1 MQSSYASR
9 SVGETPF
16 PLSYPLLTTRAGV
29 AKLADAPDLGS
40 GGVTPVEV
48 RVLSPAFKAMSQWN
62 PTSWQKKE
70 TTQQPYYADSVALL
84 KNVEKLSNLPP
95 LVSSWEIET
104 LKSQLADAANGKR
117 FLLQAGDCA
126 ERFADCTPGRI
137 TGQLKVLLQM
147 SLVLVTSTNRRVIR
161 VGRLAGQYAKPRSSD
176 TETINGLTLPS
187 YRGDLVNDIEFSE
200 IARTPNSN
208 RLLRGFER
216 SAMTINFVRALIDG
230 GFADLHHP
238 EYWDL
243 GFVEH
248 SPKAS
253 EYQAIVESIAESLRF
268 METLAGEAVGA
279 INRVEFFTSHEGLH
293 LYYEQAQTRKVP
305 RREGWYDLS
314 CHFPWIGART
324 TDVDGGHVE
333 FFRGISNPIGIKI
346 GAHDVD
352 IEKLLDTLHPNNE
365 PGRLTLIHRYGAEK
379 VANELPS
386 LIEAVQATGKQVLFI
401 CDPMHGNTKKTA
413 SGIKTRNFDSILSE
427 LEHSIDIHK
436 NMNSA
441 LGGVHVE
448 VCGQNVT
455 ECTGGARG
463 LDEQGLADAY
473 ETLVDPRLNY
483 EQSIE
488 LAMLIGQKLG

>member
-1 MQSSYASR
+1 LIMTNWQ
-9 SVGETPF
+9 
-16 PLSYPLLTTRAGV
+16 
-29 AKLADAPDLGS
+29 
-40 GGVTPVEV
+40 
-48 RVLSPAFKAMSQWN
+48 
-62 PTSWQKKE
+62 PTDWHSKN
-70 TTQQPYYADSVALL
+70 TAQQPTYADLSALESSV
-84 KNVEKLSNLPP
+84 NSLSKLPP
-95 LVSSWEIET
+95 LVSSWEIEN

-126 ERFADCTPGRI
+126 ERFADCTPERI

-147 SLVLVTSTNRRVIR
+147 SLVLVHSTKRRVIR

-176 TETINGLTLPS
+176 METIDGVTLPS

-200 IARTPNSN
+200 IARTPNPN

-253 EYQAIVESIAESLRF
+253 EYQAIVASIAESLRF
-268 METLAGEAVGA
+268 METLAGESVGA

-293 LYYEQAQTRKVP
+293 LHYEQAQTRQVP
-305 RREGWYDLS
+305 RRDGWYNLS

-324 TDVDGGHVE
+324 TDPDGGHIA
-333 FFRGISNPIGIKI
+333 FFSGIANPIGVKI
-346 GAHDVD
+346 GTHDVD
-352 IEKLLDTLHPNNE
+352 IEQLLDALHPNNE
-365 PGRLTLIHRYGAEK
+365 PGRLTLIHRYGADK
-379 VANELPS
+379 VNDELPK
-386 LIEAVQATGKQVLFI
+386 LIDAVKATGKQVLFI
-401 CDPMHGNTKKTA
+401 SDPMHGNTKKTE

-427 LEHSIDIHK
+427 LEQSIDIHK
-436 NMNSA
+436 NMHSN

-463 LDEQGLADAY
+463 LDESGLGDAY

-488 LAMLIGQKLG
+488 LAMLVGQKLC

>member
-1 MQSSYASR
+1 L
-9 SVGETPF
+9 EF
-16 PLSYPLLTTRAGV
+16 LTMT
-29 AKLADAPDLGS
+29 L
-40 GGVTPVEV
+40 
-48 RVLSPAFKAMSQWN
+48 WN
-62 PTSWQKKE
+62 PTSWQDKN
-70 TTQQPYYADSVALL
+70 TAQQPNYADSASLAAT
-84 KNVEKLSNLPP
+84 VEKLSSLPP

-126 ERFADCTPGRI
+126 ERFADCTPERI

-147 SLVLVTSTNRRVIR
+147 SLVLVHSTKSRVIR
-161 VGRLAGQYAKPRSSD
+161 IGRLAGQYAKPRSSD
-176 TETINGLTLPS
+176 VETIDGVTLPS

-200 IARTPNSN
+200 IARTPNPN

-243 GFVEH
+243 SFVEH

-253 EYQAIVESIAESLRF
+253 EYQSIVASIAESLRF
-268 METLAGEAVGA
+268 METLAGESVGA

-293 LYYEQAQTRKVP
+293 LHYEQAQTRQVP
-305 RREGWYDLS
+305 RRDGWYDLS

-324 TDVDGGHVE
+324 TTVDGGHVE
-333 FFRGISNPIGIKI
+333 FFKGIANPIGIKI
-346 GAHDVD
+346 GTHEVD
-352 IEKLLDTLHPNNE
+352 IEQLFDILHPDNE
-365 PGRLTLIHRYGAEK
+365 PGRITLIHRYGVDK
-379 VANELPS
+379 ISTELPK
-386 LIEAVQATGKQVLFI
+386 LIDAVKATGKQCLFI
-401 CDPMHGNTKKTA
+401 SDPMHGNTERTE

-427 LEHSIDIHK
+427 LEQSIEIHK
-436 NMNSA
+436 QSDSI

-463 LDEQGLADAY
+463 LDESGLGDAY
-473 ETLVDPRLNY
+473 ESLVDPRLNY

-488 LAMLIGQKLG
+488 LAMLIGQKLGK

>member
-1 MQSSYASR
+1 M
-9 SVGETPF
+9 T
-16 PLSYPLLTTRAGV
+16 
-29 AKLADAPDLGS
+29 
-40 GGVTPVEV
+40 
-48 RVLSPAFKAMSQWN
+48 QWN
-62 PTSWQKKE
+62 PTSWLDKQ
-70 TTQQPYYADSVALL
+70 TNQQPKYGDAKALEAA
-84 KNVEKLSNLPP
+84 VQSLSNLPP
-95 LVSSWEIET
+95 IVSSWEIES
-104 LKSQLADAANGKR
+104 LKSQLAHAAEGKR

-126 ERFADCTPGRI
+126 ERFADCTPERI

-147 SLVLVTSTNRRVIR
+147 SLVLVHSTKRRVIR

-176 TETINGLTLPS
+176 TETIDGVTLPS

-200 IARTPNSN
+200 IARTPNPN

-216 SAMTINFVRALIDG
+216 SAMTINFVRALVDG

-248 SPKAS
+248 SPRAE

-268 METLAGEAVGA
+268 MESLAGEAVGA

-293 LYYEQAQTRKVP
+293 LHYEQAQTRKVP
-305 RREGWYDLS
+305 RRDGWYDLS

-324 TDVDGGHVE
+324 TGIDSGHVE

-346 GAHDVD
+346 GTHDVD
-352 IEKLLDTLHPNNE
+352 VEQLLDVLHPNNE
-365 PGRLTLIHRYGAEK
+365 AGRLTLIHRYGVEK
-379 VANELPS
+379 VSDELPK
-386 LIEAVQATGKQVLFI
+386 LIEAVQKTGKKVLFV
-401 CDPMHGNTKKTA
+401 CDPMHGNTKRTNG
-413 SGIKTRNFDSILSE
+413 GIKTRSFDDILSE
-427 LEHSIDIHK
+427 LESCIDIHQS
-436 NMNSA
+436 MNSI

-463 LDEQGLADAY
+463 LDESGLGDSY

-488 LAMLIGQKLG
+488 LAMLVGQKLG

>member
-1 MQSSYASR
+1 
-9 SVGETPF
+9 
-16 PLSYPLLTTRAGV
+16 
-29 AKLADAPDLGS
+29 
-40 GGVTPVEV
+40 
-48 RVLSPAFKAMSQWN
+48 MSQWT
-62 PTSWQKKE
+62 PTSWQDKKVA
-70 TTQQPYYADSVALL
+70 QQPTYADSASVETAVKAL
-84 KNVEKLSNLPP
+84 SSLPP

-126 ERFADCTPGRI
+126 ERFADCTPERI
-137 TGQLKVLLQM
+137 TEQLKVLLQM
-147 SLVLVTSTNRRVIR
+147 SLVLVHSTKRRVIR

-176 TETINGLTLPS
+176 METIDGVTLPS

-200 IARTPNSN
+200 IARMPNPN

-253 EYQAIVESIAESLRF
+253 EYQAIVASIAESLRF

-293 LYYEQAQTRKVP
+293 LHYEQAQTRQVP
-305 RREGWYDLS
+305 RRDGWYDLS

-324 TDVDGGHVE
+324 TDIDGGHID
-333 FFRGISNPIGIKI
+333 FFRGIANPIGVKI
-346 GAHDVD
+346 GTHDVS
-352 IEKLLDTLHPNNE
+352 IEKLLDVLHPNNE

-379 VANELPS
+379 IADELPK
-386 LIEAVQATGKQVLFI
+386 LIDAVKATGKQVLFI
-401 CDPMHGNTKKTA
+401 SDPMHGNTKKTNR
-413 SGIKTRNFDSILSE
+413 GIKTRNFDSILLE

-436 NMNSA
+436 SMDST

-463 LDEQGLADAY
+463 LDEAGLGDAY

-488 LAMLIGQKLG
+488 LAMLVGQKLG

>member
-1 MQSSYASR
+1 MTS
-9 SVGETPF
+9 
-16 PLSYPLLTTRAGV
+16 
-29 AKLADAPDLGS
+29 
-40 GGVTPVEV
+40 
-48 RVLSPAFKAMSQWN
+48 WN
-62 PTSWQKKE
+62 PTSWQQKPSE
-70 TTQQPYYADSVALL
+70 QQPSYADRDALEQAVKTL
-84 KNVEKLSNLPP
+84 ATYPP
-95 LVSSWEIET
+95 LVSSWEIES
-104 LKSQLADAANGKR
+104 LKSQLADAADGKR

-126 ERFADCTPGRI
+126 ERFSDCTPERI

-147 SLVLVTSTNRRVIR
+147 SLVLVHSTKRRVIR

-176 TETINGLTLPS
+176 TETVGDTTVPS

-200 IARTPNSN
+200 IARTPDPH

-248 SPKAS
+248 SPRAS
-253 EYQAIVESIAESLRF
+253 EYQSIVASIAESLRF
-268 METLAGEAVGA
+268 METLAGESVGS

-293 LYYEQAQTRKVP
+293 LHYEEAQTRQVP
-305 RREGWYDLS
+305 RRAGWYNLS

-324 TDVDGGHVE
+324 TDINSGHVE
-333 FFRGISNPIGIKI
+333 FFRGIANPIAVKVGTHPI
-346 GAHDVD
+346 D
-352 IEKLLDTLHPNNE
+352 IPALLHVLHPNNE
-365 PGRLTLIHRYGAEK
+365 RGRLTIIHRYGAEK
-379 VANELPS
+379 IADELPK
-386 LIEAVQATGKQVLFI
+386 LIEAVRATGKQVLFVS
-401 CDPMHGNTKKTA
+401 DPMHGNTSTTEA
-413 SGIKTRNFDSILSE
+413 GVKTRCFDAILSE
-427 LEHSIDIHK
+427 LEQAIDIHK
-436 NMNSA
+436 SMNSS

-463 LDEQGLADAY
+463 LNESGLGDSY

-488 LAMLIGQKLG
+488 LAMLVGQKLNS

>member
-1 MQSSYASR
+1 M
-9 SVGETPF
+9 T
-16 PLSYPLLTTRAGV
+16 
-29 AKLADAPDLGS
+29 K
-40 GGVTPVEV
+40 
-48 RVLSPAFKAMSQWN
+48 WN
-62 PTSWQKKE
+62 PTSWQAKK
-70 TTQQPYYADSVALL
+70 TAQQPNYSDPKSLEQAVSV
-84 KNVEKLSNLPP
+84 LSQLPP
-95 LVSSWEIET
+95 LVSSWEIEN
-104 LKSQLADAANGKR
+104 LKSQLADATNGKR

-126 ERFADCTPGRI
+126 ERFADCTPERI

-147 SLVLVTSTNRRVIR
+147 SLVLVHSTKRRVIR

-176 TETINGLTLPS
+176 LETIDDITLPS

-200 IARTPNSN
+200 IARTPNPN

-253 EYQAIVESIAESLRF
+253 EYQAIVASIAESLRF
-268 METLAGEAVGA
+268 METIAGEAVGA

-293 LYYEQAQTRKVP
+293 LHYEQAQTRQVP
-305 RREGWYDLS
+305 RRDGWYDLS

-324 TDVDGGHVE
+324 TDIDGGHIE
-333 FFRGISNPIGIKI
+333 FFRGIANPIGVKI
-346 GAHDVD
+346 GTHNVD
-352 IEKLLDTLHPNNE
+352 IEKLLDALHPNNE
-365 PGRLTLIHRYGAEK
+365 PGRLTLIHRYG
-379 VANELPS
+379 VDRVSDDLPK
-386 LIEAVQATGKQVLFI
+386 LIEAVMKTGKQVLFI
-401 CDPMHGNTKKTA
+401 SDPMHGNTKRTD

-427 LEHSIDIHK
+427 LEQSIDIHK
-436 NMNSA
+436 NMGSV

-463 LDEQGLADAY
+463 LDESGLGDAY

-488 LAMLIGQKLG
+488 LAMLVGQKLG

>member
-1 MQSSYASR
+1 MGCSGNTFPRIISASAP
-9 SVGETPF
+9 TH
-16 PLSYPLLTTRAGV
+16 AGV

-48 RVLSPAFKAMSQWN
+48 RVLSPALLLMSQWK
-62 PTSWQKKE
+62 PTSWQEKS
-70 TTQQPYYADSVALL
+70 TTQQPSYADSVALAE
-84 KNVEKLSNLPP
+84 NISKLASLPP

-126 ERFADCTPGRI
+126 ERFADCTPERI

-147 SLVLVTSTNRRVIR
+147 SLVLVHSTKRRVIR

-176 TETINGLTLPS
+176 METIDGVTLPS
-187 YRGDLVNDIEFSE
+187 YRGDLVNDIAFSE
-200 IARTPNSN
+200 IARTPNPN

-243 GFVEH
+243 GFVKH

-253 EYQAIVESIAESLRF
+253 EYQAIVASIAESLRF
-268 METLAGEAVGA
+268 METLAGESVGA

-293 LYYEQAQTRKVP
+293 LHYEQAQTRQVP
-305 RREGWYDLS
+305 RRDGWYDLS

-324 TDVDGGHVE
+324 TDLDGGHIE
-333 FFRGISNPIGIKI
+333 FFRGITNPIGVKI
-346 GAHDVD
+346 GTHDVD
-352 IEKLLDTLHPNNE
+352 IEKLLDALHPSNE
-365 PGRLTLIHRYGAEK
+365 PGRLTLMHRYGVDK
-379 VANELPS
+379 VAGELPK
-386 LIEAVQATGKQVLFI
+386 LIEAVEATGKQVLCI
-401 CDPMHGNTKKTA
+401 CDPMHGNTKKTEA
-413 SGIKTRNFDSILSE
+413 GLKTRNFDSILSE
-427 LEHSIDIHK
+427 LEQSIDIHK
-436 NMNSA
+436 DMNST

-463 LDEQGLADAY
+463 LDEQGLGDAY

-488 LAMLIGQKLG
+488 LAMLVGQRLE

>member
-1 MQSSYASR
+1 MTS
-9 SVGETPF
+9 
-16 PLSYPLLTTRAGV
+16 
-29 AKLADAPDLGS
+29 
-40 GGVTPVEV
+40 
-48 RVLSPAFKAMSQWN
+48 WN
-62 PTSWQKKE
+62 PTSWQKKP
-70 TTQQPYYADSVALL
+70 TTQQATYADACALETSVAA
-84 KNVEKLSNLPP
+84 LSSLPP

-104 LKSQLADAANGKR
+104 LKLQLAEAATGKR

-126 ERFADCTPGRI
+126 ERFTDCTPERI

-147 SLVLVTSTNRRVIR
+147 SLVLLHSTKRRVIR

-176 TETINGLTLPS
+176 EETIEGITLPS
-187 YRGDLVNDIEFSE
+187 YRGDLVNDIEFSK
-200 IARTPNSN
+200 IARTPNPN

-216 SAMTINFVRALIDG
+216 SAMTINFIRALIDG

-248 SPKAS
+248 SPKVG
-253 EYQAIVESIAESLRF
+253 EYQAIVASIAESLRF

-293 LYYEQAQTRKVP
+293 LHYEQAQTRKVP
-305 RREGWYDLS
+305 RRDGWYNLS
-314 CHFPWIGART
+314 SHFPWIGART
-324 TDVDGGHVE
+324 TELDGGHIE
-333 FFRGISNPIGIKI
+333 FFRGISNPIGVKI
-346 GAHDVD
+346 GTHEVD

-365 PGRLTLIHRYGAEK
+365 PGRLTLIHRYGADK
-379 VANELPS
+379 VTEALPK
-386 LIEAVQATGKQVLFI
+386 LIEAVQSTGKQVLFV
-401 CDPMHGNTKKTA
+401 CDPMHGNTSKTE
-413 SGIKTRNFDSILSE
+413 SGIKTRSFDAILSE
-427 LEHSIDIHK
+427 LEQSIEIHK
-436 NMNSA
+436 SLDSK

-463 LDEQGLADAY
+463 LDEAGLSDAY

-488 LAMLIGQKLG
+488 LAMLIGQKLDSESK

>member
-1 MQSSYASR
+1 
-9 SVGETPF
+9 
-16 PLSYPLLTTRAGV
+16 
-29 AKLADAPDLGS
+29 LAHKKM
-40 GGVTPVEV
+40 TN
-48 RVLSPAFKAMSQWN
+48 WT
-62 PTSWQKKE
+62 PTSWQEKP
-70 TTQQPYYADSVALL
+70 TTQQPTYADQTALDASVAA
-84 KNVEKLSNLPP
+84 LSDLPP
-95 LVSSWEIET
+95 LVSSWEVET
-104 LKSQLADAANGKR
+104 LKKQLADAARGKR

-126 ERFADCTPGRI
+126 ERFADCTPERI

-147 SLVLVTSTNRRVIR
+147 SLVLVHSTKRRVIR
-161 VGRLAGQYAKPRSSD
+161 VGRLAGQYAKPRSSND
-176 TETINGLTLPS
+176 ETIDGTTLPS

-200 IARTPNSN
+200 IARTPNPN

-216 SAMTINFVRALIDG
+216 SAMTINFIRALIDG

-253 EYQAIVESIAESLRF
+253 EYQAIVASIAESLRF

-293 LYYEQAQTRKVP
+293 LHYEQAQTRQVP
-305 RREGWYDLS
+305 RRDGWYDLS

-324 TDVDGGHVE
+324 TDLDGAHIE
-333 FFRGISNPIGIKI
+333 FFRGISNPIGVKI
-346 GAHDVD
+346 GTHAVD
-352 IEKLLDTLHPNNE
+352 IPKLLDVLHPENE

-379 VANELPS
+379 VAEELPK
-386 LIEAVQATGKQVLFI
+386 LIEAVQSTGKQVLFV
-401 CDPMHGNTKKTA
+401 CDPMHGNTSKTE
-413 SGIKTRNFDSILSE
+413 SGFKTRSFDAILSE
-427 LEHSIDIHK
+427 LEQSIDIHQQ
-436 NMNSA
+436 NNSN

-448 VCGQNVT
+448 ECGQNVT

-463 LDEQGLADAY
+463 LDESGLSDAY

-488 LAMLIGQKLG
+488 LAMLVGQKLG

>member
-1 MQSSYASR
+1 MTS
-9 SVGETPF
+9 
-16 PLSYPLLTTRAGV
+16 
-29 AKLADAPDLGS
+29 
-40 GGVTPVEV
+40 
-48 RVLSPAFKAMSQWN
+48 WN
-62 PTSWQKKE
+62 PTSWQKL
-70 TTQQPYYADSVALL
+70 TTIQQPTYADQEALL
-84 KNVEKLSNLPP
+84 ESVSALSKLPP
-95 LVSSWEIET
+95 LVSSWEIES

-126 ERFADCTPGRI
+126 ERFADCTPDRV

-147 SLVLVTSTNRRVIR
+147 SLVLVHSTKRRVVR

-176 TETINGLTLPS
+176 SETIDGVTLPS

-200 IARTPNSN
+200 IARKPNPN

-248 SPKAS
+248 SPRAS
-253 EYQAIVESIAESLRF
+253 EYQEIVESIAESLLF
-268 METLAGEAVGA
+268 METLAGESVGA

-293 LYYEQAQTRKVP
+293 LYYEQAQTRQVP
-305 RREGWYDLS
+305 RRDGWYNLS

-324 TDVDGGHVE
+324 TEIDGGHVE
-333 FFRGISNPIGIKI
+333 FFRGIANPIGVKI
-346 GAHDVD
+346 GTHEVD
-352 IEKLLDTLHPNNE
+352 IEKLLATLHPDNE
-365 PGRLTLIHRYGAEK
+365 PGRLTLIYRYGENRVSDELPKLIEK
-379 VANELPS
+379 VRS
-386 LIEAVQATGKQVLFI
+386 TGKQVLFV
-401 CDPMHGNTKKTA
+401 CDPMHGNTKRTER
-413 SGIKTRNFDSILSE
+413 GIKTRSFDAILSE
-427 LEHSIDIHK
+427 LEQSIDIHK
-436 NMNSA
+436 RMGSS

-463 LDEQGLADAY
+463 LDEAGLGDAY

-488 LAMLIGQKLG
+488 LAMLVGQKLG

>member
-1 MQSSYASR
+1 MTSW
-9 SVGETPF
+9 
-16 PLSYPLLTTRAGV
+16 
-29 AKLADAPDLGS
+29 K
-40 GGVTPVEV
+40 
-48 RVLSPAFKAMSQWN
+48 
-62 PTSWQKKE
+62 PTSWQDKN
-70 TTQQPYYADSVALL
+70 TAQQPNYVDSESLVQT
-84 KNVEKLSNLPP
+84 VTTLSQLPP

-104 LKSQLADAANGKR
+104 LKSQLADAANGTR

-126 ERFADCTPGRI
+126 ERFADCTPERI

-147 SLVLVTSTNRRVIR
+147 SLVLVHSTKRRVIR

-176 TETINGLTLPS
+176 METIDGITLPS

-200 IARTPNSN
+200 IARTPNPN

-253 EYQAIVESIAESLRF
+253 EYQAIVASIAESLRF

-293 LYYEQAQTRKVP
+293 LHYEQAQTRQVP
-305 RREGWYDLS
+305 RRTGWYDLS

-324 TDVDGGHVE
+324 TNLDGGHIE
-333 FFRGISNPIGIKI
+333 FFRGIANPIGVKI
-346 GAHDVD
+346 GTHEVD
-352 IEKLLDTLHPNNE
+352 IEQLLDVLHPNNE
-365 PGRLTLIHRYGAEK
+365 PGRLTLIHRYGADK
-379 VANELPS
+379 IADALPS
-386 LIEAVQATGKQVLFI
+386 LIEQVQASGKKVLFI
-401 CDPMHGNTKKTA
+401 CDPMHGNTKKTE
-413 SGIKTRNFDSILSE
+413 SGIKTRSFDDILSE
-427 LEHSIDIHK
+427 LEQSIDIHK

-448 VCGQNVT
+448 VCGQNIT

-463 LDEQGLADAY
+463 LDEAGLGDAY

-488 LAMLIGQKLG
+488 LAMLVGQKLT

>member
-1 MQSSYASR
+1 
-9 SVGETPF
+9 
-16 PLSYPLLTTRAGV
+16 V

-48 RVLSPAFKAMSQWN
+48 RVLSPALLTMANWQ
-62 PTSWQKKE
+62 PISWQEKN
-70 TTQQPYYADSVALL
+70 TAQQPNYADSAQLNDTVKALAQ
-84 KNVEKLSNLPP
+84 LPP
-95 LVSSWEIET
+95 LVSSWEIEN
-104 LKSQLADAANGKR
+104 LKSQLADAADGKR

-147 SLVLVTSTNRRVIR
+147 SLVLVHSTKRRVIR

-176 TETINGLTLPS
+176 METIDGVTLPS

-200 IARTPNSN
+200 IARTPNPN

-243 GFVEH
+243 GFVDH

-253 EYQAIVESIAESLRF
+253 EYQAIVASIAESLRF

-293 LYYEQAQTRKVP
+293 LHYEQAQTRQVP
-305 RREGWYDLS
+305 RRDGWYDLS

-324 TDVDGGHVE
+324 VDIEGGHLE
-333 FFRGISNPIGIKI
+333 FFRGIANPIGVKI
-346 GAHDVD
+346 GTHDVD
-352 IEKLLDTLHPNNE
+352 IEKLLDALHPDNE
-365 PGRLTLIHRYGAEK
+365 PGRLTLIHRYGSDK
-379 VANELPS
+379 IGDELPK

-401 CDPMHGNTKKTA
+401 SDPMHGNTKKTE
-413 SGIKTRNFDSILSE
+413 SGVKTRNFDSILSE
-427 LEHSIDIHK
+427 LEQSIDIHK
-436 NMNSA
+436 NMGSA

-463 LDEQGLADAY
+463 LDESGLGDAY

-488 LAMLIGQKLG
+488 LAMLVGQKLG

>member
-1 MQSSYASR
+1 MTS
-9 SVGETPF
+9 
-16 PLSYPLLTTRAGV
+16 
-29 AKLADAPDLGS
+29 
-40 GGVTPVEV
+40 
-48 RVLSPAFKAMSQWN
+48 WN
-62 PTSWQKKE
+62 PTLWQTKP
-70 TTQQPYYADSVALL
+70 TAQQPTYDDLQALAASVEAL
-84 KNVEKLSNLPP
+84 STLPP

-104 LKSQLADAANGKR
+104 LKSQLADAASGKR

-126 ERFADCTPGRI
+126 ERFTDCTPEKI

-147 SLVLVTSTNRRVIR
+147 SLVLVHSTKRRVIR
-161 VGRLAGQYAKPRSSD
+161 VGRLAGQYAKPRSSND
-176 TETINGLTLPS
+176 ETIDGTTLPS

-200 IARTPNSN
+200 IARTPNPN

-216 SAMTINFVRALIDG
+216 SAMTINFIRALIDG

-248 SPKAS
+248 SPRAS
-253 EYQAIVESIAESLRF
+253 EYQAIVASIAESLRF
-268 METLAGEAVGA
+268 METIAGEAIGA

-293 LYYEQAQTRKVP
+293 LHYEQAQTRQVP
-305 RREGWYDLS
+305 RRDGWYNLS

-324 TDVDGGHVE
+324 TDLDGGHLE
-333 FFRGISNPIGIKI
+333 FFRGITNPIGVKI
-346 GAHDVD
+346 GTHQVD
-352 IEKLLDTLHPNNE
+352 IPKLLDVLHPTNE
-365 PGRLTLIHRYGAEK
+365 PGRLTLIHRYGVDK
-379 VANELPS
+379 VADELPK
-386 LIEAVQATGKQVLFI
+386 LIEAVQSTGKQVLFV
-401 CDPMHGNTKKTA
+401 CDPMHGNTKRTD
-413 SGIKTRNFDSILSE
+413 SGFKTRSFDDILCE
-427 LEHSIDIHK
+427 LEHSIEIHK
-436 NMNSA
+436 DLNSL

-463 LDEQGLADAY
+463 LDESGLSDAY

-488 LAMLIGQKLG
+488 LAMLVGQKLHSEPM

>member
-1 MQSSYASR
+1 MATW
-9 SVGETPF
+9 TP
-16 PLSYPLLTTRAGV
+16 TTWQE
-29 AKLADAPDLGS
+29 K
-40 GGVTPVEV
+40 T
-48 RVLSPAFKAMSQWN
+48 
-62 PTSWQKKE
+62 TS
-70 TTQQPYYADSVALL
+70 QQPIYVDVDALDASV
-84 KNVEKLSNLPP
+84 EQLSTLPP

-104 LKSQLADAANGKR
+104 LKKQLADAANGKR

-126 ERFADCTPGRI
+126 ERFADCTPERI

-147 SLVLVTSTNRRVIR
+147 SLVLVHSTKRRVIR
-161 VGRLAGQYAKPRSSD
+161 VGRLAGQYAKPRSSND
-176 TETINGLTLPS
+176 ETIDGVTLPS

-200 IARTPNSN
+200 IARKPNPN

-243 GFVEH
+243 GFVKH
-248 SPKAS
+248 SPRAS
-253 EYQAIVESIAESLRF
+253 EYQNIVASIAESLRF
-268 METLAGEAVGA
+268 METLAGESVGA

-293 LYYEQAQTRKVP
+293 LHYEQAQTRQVP
-305 RREGWYDLS
+305 RRDGWYNLS

-324 TDVDGGHVE
+324 TDLDGGHVE
-333 FFRGISNPIGIKI
+333 FFRGITNPIGIKI
-346 GAHDVD
+346 GTHEVD
-352 IEKLLDTLHPNNE
+352 IEKLLDALHPTNE
-365 PGRLTLIHRYGAEK
+365 PGRLTLIHRYGADK
-379 VANELPS
+379 VGDALPK
-386 LIEAVQATGKQVLFI
+386 LIEAVQSTGKQVLFV
-401 CDPMHGNTKKTA
+401 CDPMHGNTSKTD
-413 SGIKTRNFDSILSE
+413 SGIKTRSFDAILSE
-427 LEHSIDIHK
+427 LEQSIDIHQ
-436 NMNSA
+436 NNNST

-463 LDEQGLADAY
+463 LDEADLGDSY

-488 LAMLIGQKLG
+488 LAMLVGQKLG

>member
-1 MQSSYASR
+1 M
-9 SVGETPF
+9 
-16 PLSYPLLTTRAGV
+16 

-40 GGVTPVEV
+40 GGVIPVEV
-48 RVLSPAFKAMSQWN
+48 RVLSPAFPTLGNSLSGFGRRLMTNWN
-62 PTSWQKKE
+62 PTSWQDKN
-70 TTQQPYYADSVALL
+70 TAQQPNYVDSSVLDET
-84 KNVEKLSNLPP
+84 VSKLSNLPP

-104 LKSQLADAANGKR
+104 LKVQLADAAEGRR

-126 ERFADCTPGRI
+126 ERFADCTPQKI

-147 SLVLVTSTNRRVIR
+147 SLVLVHSTKLRVIR
-161 VGRLAGQYAKPRSSD
+161 IGRLAGQYAKPRSSD
-176 TETINGLTLPS
+176 TETIDGVTLPS

-200 IARTPNSN
+200 IARTPNPN

-248 SPKAS
+248 SPRAA
-253 EYQAIVESIAESLRF
+253 EYQSIVESIAESLRF
-268 METLAGEAVGA
+268 METLAGESVGA

-293 LYYEQAQTRKVP
+293 LHYEQAQTRQVP
-305 RREGWYDLS
+305 RRDGWYNLS
-314 CHFPWIGART
+314 CHFPWVGART
-324 TDVDGGHVE
+324 TDIEGGHVE
-333 FFRGISNPIGIKI
+333 FFRGIENPIGVKI
-346 GAHDVD
+346 GTHDVD
-352 IEKLLDTLHPNNE
+352 IEKLLDVLHPTNE
-365 PGRLTLIHRYGAEK
+365 VGRLTLIHRYGADK
-379 VANELPS
+379 IADELPK
-386 LIEAVQATGKQVLFI
+386 LIDAVQTTGKKVLFI
-401 CDPMHGNTKKTA
+401 CDPMHGNTKKTEA
-413 SGIKTRNFDSILSE
+413 GIKTRSFDAILSE
-427 LEHSIDIHK
+427 LEHSIEIHK
-436 NMNSA
+436 HMNSC

-463 LDEQGLADAY
+463 LDEGGLGDAY

-488 LAMLIGQKLG
+488 LAMLVGQKLG

>member
-1 MQSSYASR
+1 M
-9 SVGETPF
+9 
-16 PLSYPLLTTRAGV
+16 

-48 RVLSPAFKAMSQWN
+48 RVLSPALSRMTHWQ
-62 PTSWQKKE
+62 PTSWQSKK
-70 TTQQPYYADSVALL
+70 TAQQPNYPDSANLDATVKALAQ
-84 KNVEKLSNLPP
+84 LPP
-95 LVSSWEIET
+95 LVSSWEIEN

-126 ERFADCTPGRI
+126 ERFADCTPERI

-147 SLVLVTSTNRRVIR
+147 SLVLVHSTKRRVIR

-176 TETINGLTLPS
+176 LETIDGITMPS
-187 YRGDLVNDIEFSE
+187 YRGDLVNDIEFST
-200 IARTPNSN
+200 IARTPNPN

-253 EYQAIVESIAESLRF
+253 EYQAIVASIAESLRF

-293 LYYEQAQTRKVP
+293 LHYEQAQTRQVP
-305 RREGWYDLS
+305 RRDGWYNLS

-324 TDVDGGHVE
+324 TDPDGGHIE
-333 FFRGISNPIGIKI
+333 FFKGIANPIAVKI
-346 GAHDVD
+346 GTHDVD
-352 IEKLLDTLHPNNE
+352 IEQLLDALHPNNE
-365 PGRLTLIHRYGAEK
+365 PGRLTLIHRFGADQ
-379 VANELPS
+379 VGDALPK
-386 LIEAVQATGKQVLFI
+386 LIEAVKATGKQVLFI
-401 CDPMHGNTKKTA
+401 SDPMHGNTKKTER
-413 SGIKTRNFDSILSE
+413 GIKTRNFDSILSE
-427 LEHSIDIHK
+427 LEQSIDIHK
-436 NMNSA
+436 NLESN

-463 LDEQGLADAY
+463 LDESGLGDAY

-488 LAMLIGQKLG
+488 LALLVGQKLC

>member
-1 MQSSYASR
+1 M
-9 SVGETPF
+9 TN
-16 PLSYPLLTTRAGV
+16 
-29 AKLADAPDLGS
+29 
-40 GGVTPVEV
+40 
-48 RVLSPAFKAMSQWN
+48 WN
-62 PTSWQKKE
+62 PTTWQGKQ
-70 TTQQPYYADSVALL
+70 TAQQPDYPDSKALEGAV
-84 KNVEKLSNLPP
+84 KALSQLPP

-104 LKSQLADAANGKR
+104 LKSQLVEAMNGKR

-126 ERFADCTPGRI
+126 ERFADCTPQRI

-147 SLVLVTSTNRRVIR
+147 SLVLVHSTQRRVIR

-176 TETINGLTLPS
+176 TETIDSATLPS

-200 IARTPNSN
+200 IARTPNPN

-253 EYQAIVESIAESLRF
+253 EYQEIVASIAESLRF
-268 METLAGEAVGA
+268 METLAGESVGA

-293 LYYEQAQTRKVP
+293 LHYEQAQTRQVP
-305 RREGWYDLS
+305 RRTGWYDLS

-324 TDVDGGHVE
+324 TDIDGGHIE
-333 FFRGISNPIGIKI
+333 FFRGIANPIGVKI
-346 GAHDVD
+346 GTHP
-352 IEKLLDTLHPNNE
+352 IEIEPLLDTLHPENE
-365 PGRLTLIHRYGAEK
+365 AGRLTLIHRFGEEK
-379 VANELPS
+379 VSDELPK
-386 LIEAVQATGKQVLFI
+386 LIEQVQATGKNVLFI
-401 CDPMHGNTKKTA
+401 SDPMHGNTKRTDG
-413 SGIKTRNFDSILSE
+413 GIKTRSFDAILSE
-427 LEHSIDIHK
+427 LEQSIDIHK
-436 NMNSA
+436 NMNSS

-463 LDEQGLADAY
+463 LDESGLGDAY

-488 LAMLIGQKLG
+488 LAMLVGQKLC

>member
-1 MQSSYASR
+1 MNNWQ
-9 SVGETPF
+9 
-16 PLSYPLLTTRAGV
+16 
-29 AKLADAPDLGS
+29 
-40 GGVTPVEV
+40 
-48 RVLSPAFKAMSQWN
+48 
-62 PTSWQKKE
+62 PTSWQNKSAA
-70 TTQQPYYADSVALL
+70 QQPNYVDLEALSIA
-84 KNVEKLSNLPP
+84 VGQLSSLPP

-126 ERFADCTPGRI
+126 ERFTDCTPERI

-147 SLVLVTSTNRRVIR
+147 SLVLVHSTKRRVIR

-176 TETINGLTLPS
+176 TQTVDDVTLPS
-187 YRGDLVNDIEFSE
+187 YRGDIVNDIEFSE
-200 IARTPNSN
+200 IARTPNPN

-243 GFVEH
+243 GFVKH

-253 EYQAIVESIAESLRF
+253 EYQAIVASIAESLRF

-293 LYYEQAQTRKVP
+293 LHYEQAQTRQVP
-305 RREGWYDLS
+305 RRTGWYNLS

-324 TDVDGGHVE
+324 TDIDGGHVE
-333 FFRGISNPIGIKI
+333 FFRGIANPIGIKI
-346 GAHDVD
+346 GTHDID
-352 IEKLLDTLHPNNE
+352 IEKLLDALHPNNE
-365 PGRLTLIHRYGAEK
+365 PGRLTLIHRYGVDK
-379 VANELPS
+379 VADELPK
-386 LIEAVQATGKQVLFI
+386 LIEAVQVTGKQVLFI
-401 CDPMHGNTKKTA
+401 SDPMHGNTKKTE

-427 LEHSIDIHK
+427 LEQSIDIHK
-436 NMNSA
+436 NMGSM

-463 LDEQGLADAY
+463 LDESGLGDYY

-488 LAMLIGQKLG
+488 LAMLVGQKLE

>member
-1 MQSSYASR
+1 M
-9 SVGETPF
+9 TN
-16 PLSYPLLTTRAGV
+16 
-29 AKLADAPDLGS
+29 
-40 GGVTPVEV
+40 
-48 RVLSPAFKAMSQWN
+48 WN
-62 PTSWQKKE
+62 PTTWQGKQ
-70 TTQQPYYADSVALL
+70 TAQQPDYPDSKALDGA
-84 KNVEKLSNLPP
+84 VEDLSQLPP

-104 LKSQLADAANGKR
+104 LKSQLADAMNGKR

-126 ERFADCTPGRI
+126 ERFADCTPERI

-147 SLVLVTSTNRRVIR
+147 SLVLVHSTKRRVIR

-176 TETINGLTLPS
+176 TETIDSTTLPS

-200 IARTPNSN
+200 IARAPNPN

-253 EYQAIVESIAESLRF
+253 EYQEIVASIAESLRF
-268 METLAGEAVGA
+268 METLAGESVGA

-293 LYYEQAQTRKVP
+293 LHYEQAQTRQVP
-305 RREGWYDLS
+305 RRTGWYDLS

-324 TDVDGGHVE
+324 TDIDGGHIE
-333 FFRGISNPIGIKI
+333 FFRGIANPIGVKI
-346 GAHDVD
+346 GTHPVE
-352 IEKLLDTLHPNNE
+352 IEPLLDTLHPENE
-365 PGRLTLIHRYGAEK
+365 AGRLTIIHRFGQEK
-379 VANELPS
+379 IADELPK
-386 LIEAVQATGKQVLFI
+386 LIEQVQATGKNVLFI
-401 CDPMHGNTKKTA
+401 SDPMHGNTKRTDG
-413 SGIKTRNFDSILSE
+413 GIKTRSFDAILSE
-427 LEHSIDIHK
+427 LEQSIDIHK
-436 NMNSA
+436 NMNSS

-463 LDEQGLADAY
+463 LDESGLGDAY
-473 ETLVDPRLNY
+473 ETLV
-483 EQSIE
+483 
-488 LAMLIGQKLG
+488 

>member
-1 MQSSYASR
+1 M
-9 SVGETPF
+9 
-16 PLSYPLLTTRAGV
+16 

-48 RVLSPAFKAMSQWN
+48 RVLSPAFLKMTNWN
-62 PTSWQKKE
+62 PTTWQDAQ
-70 TTQQPYYADSVALL
+70 TTQQPNYADSEAMERAVAA
-84 KNVEKLSNLPP
+84 LSKLPP

-104 LKSQLADAANGKR
+104 LKGQLADAALGKR

-126 ERFADCTPGRI
+126 ERFADCTPERI

-147 SLVLVTSTNRRVIR
+147 SLALVHSTKRRVIR
-161 VGRLAGQYAKPRSSD
+161 IGRLAGQYAKPRSSD
-176 TETINGLTLPS
+176 FETINGVTLPS
-187 YRGDLVNDIEFSE
+187 YRGDLVNDIAFSE
-200 IARTPNSN
+200 IAREPNPN

-248 SPKAS
+248 SPKAG
-253 EYQAIVESIAESLRF
+253 EYQAIIASIAESLRF
-268 METLAGEAVGA
+268 METLSGESIGA

-293 LYYEQAQTRKVP
+293 LHYEQAQTRQVP
-305 RREGWYDLS
+305 RRDGWYDLS

-324 TDVDGGHVE
+324 TDLDGGHIE
-333 FFRGISNPIGIKI
+333 FFRGIANPIGVKI
-346 GAHDVD
+346 GTHEVE
-352 IEKLLDTLHPNNE
+352 IEKLLDVLHHDNE
-365 PGRLTLIHRYGAEK
+365 PGRLTLIHRYGEKK
-379 VANELPS
+379 VAHELPK

-401 CDPMHGNTKKTA
+401 CDPMHGNTQRTA
-413 SGIKTRNFDSILSE
+413 SGIKTRSFDSILSE
-427 LEHSIDIHK
+427 LEQSIDIHK
-436 NMNSA
+436 NMGSS

-463 LDEQGLADAY
+463 LNEAGLGDAY

-488 LAMLIGQKLG
+488 LAMLVGQKLG

>member
-1 MQSSYASR
+1 
-9 SVGETPF
+9 
-16 PLSYPLLTTRAGV
+16 
-29 AKLADAPDLGS
+29 
-40 GGVTPVEV
+40 
-48 RVLSPAFKAMSQWN
+48 MSQWN

-70 TTQQPYYADSVALL
+70 TTQQPNYADSVALL
-84 KNVEKLSNLPP
+84 ENVEKLGNLPP

-104 LKSQLADAANGKR
+104 LKAQLADAANGKR

-176 TETINGLTLPS
+176 TETIDGVTLPS

-200 IARTPNSN
+200 IARTPNPN

-253 EYQAIVESIAESLRF
+253 EYQAIVASIAESLRF

-293 LYYEQAQTRKVP
+293 LHYEQAQTRKVP
-305 RREGWYDLS
+305 RRDGWYDLS

-333 FFRGISNPIGIKI
+333 FFSGIANPIGVKI
-346 GAHDVD
+346 GTHDVD
-352 IEKLLDTLHPNNE
+352 IEKLLDTLHPDNE
-365 PGRLTLIHRYGAEK
+365 PGRLTLIHRYGVEK
-379 VANELPS
+379 VAHELPS
-386 LIEAVQATGKQVLFI
+386 LIEAVQATGKHVLFI
-401 CDPMHGNTKKTA
+401 CDPMHGNTKKTE
-413 SGIKTRNFDSILSE
+413 SGVKTRNFDSILSE
-427 LEHSIDIHK
+427 LEQSIDIHK
-436 NMNSA
+436 DMDSA

-463 LDEQGLADAY
+463 LDEEDLGDAY

>member
-1 MQSSYASR
+1 MTNWKPNNWQ
-9 SVGETPF
+9 
-16 PLSYPLLTTRAGV
+16 
-29 AKLADAPDLGS
+29 AK
-40 GGVTPVEV
+40 
-48 RVLSPAFKAMSQWN
+48 
-62 PTSWQKKE
+62 PTA
-70 TTQQPYYADSVALL
+70 QQPKYADSTVLESTV
-84 KNVEKLSNLPP
+84 KTLSSLPP

-104 LKSQLADAANGKR
+104 LKNQLADAARGKR

-126 ERFADCTPGRI
+126 ERFSDCTPERI

-147 SLVLVTSTNRRVIR
+147 SLVLVHSTKRRVIR
-161 VGRLAGQYAKPRSSD
+161 VGRLAGQYAKPRSSN
-176 TETINGLTLPS
+176 TETIDGVTLPS

-200 IARTPNSN
+200 IARNPNPN

-248 SPKAS
+248 SNRAA
-253 EYQAIVESIAESLRF
+253 EYQSIVASIAESLRF

-293 LYYEQAQTRKVP
+293 LHYEQAQTRQVP
-305 RREGWYDLS
+305 HREGWYDLS

-324 TDVDGGHVE
+324 TALDGGHIE
-333 FFRGISNPIGIKI
+333 FFKGISNPIGVKI
-346 GAHDVD
+346 GTHDVD
-352 IEKLLDTLHPNNE
+352 IERLLDVLHPINE
-365 PGRLTLIHRYGAEK
+365 PGRITLIHRYGAEK
-379 VANELPS
+379 ISNELPK
-386 LIEAVQATGKQVLFI
+386 LIESVQKTGKQVLFI
-401 CDPMHGNTKKTA
+401 SDPMHGNTKKTE

-427 LEHSIDIHK
+427 VEQSIDIHK
-436 NMNSA
+436 NMNSS

-463 LDEQGLADAY
+463 LNEHGLADAY

-488 LAMLIGQKLG
+488 LAMLVGQKLG

>member
-1 MQSSYASR
+1 M
-9 SVGETPF
+9 
-16 PLSYPLLTTRAGV
+16 

-40 GGVTPVEV
+40 GGVIPVEV
-48 RVLSPAFKAMSQWN
+48 RVLSPAFKTMANWN
-62 PTSWQKKE
+62 PTNWQNKQ
-70 TTQQPYYADSVALL
+70 TVQQPNYADSKALEQA
-84 KNVEKLSNLPP
+84 VSALSQLPP

-104 LKSQLADAANGKR
+104 LKSQLADAMNGKR

-126 ERFADCTPGRI
+126 ERFADCTPERI

-147 SLVLVTSTNRRVIR
+147 SLVLVHSTKRRVIR

-176 TETINGLTLPS
+176 TETIDDVTLPS

-200 IARTPNSN
+200 IARTPNPN

-253 EYQAIVESIAESLRF
+253 EYQEIVASIAESLRF

-293 LYYEQAQTRKVP
+293 LHYEQAQTRQVP
-305 RREGWYDLS
+305 RRTGWYDLS

-324 TDVDGGHVE
+324 TDPDGGHIE
-333 FFRGISNPIGIKI
+333 FFRGIENPIGVKI
-346 GAHDVD
+346 GTHKVD
-352 IEKLLDTLHPNNE
+352 IEKLFDTLHPRNE
-365 PGRLTLIHRYGAEK
+365 AGRLTLIHRYGAERVK
-379 VANELPS
+379 DELPN
-386 LIEAVQATGKQVLFI
+386 LIEQVQATGKNILFI
-401 CDPMHGNTKKTA
+401 CDPMHGNTKKTE
-413 SGIKTRNFDSILSE
+413 SGIKTRSFDEILSE
-427 LEHSIDIHK
+427 LEQSIDIHK
-436 NMNSA
+436 KMNSA

-463 LDEQGLADAY
+463 LDEAGLGDAY

-488 LAMLIGQKLG
+488 LAMLVGQKLT

>member
-1 MQSSYASR
+1 
-9 SVGETPF
+9 
-16 PLSYPLLTTRAGV
+16 LSMTN
-29 AKLADAPDLGS
+29 
-40 GGVTPVEV
+40 
-48 RVLSPAFKAMSQWN
+48 WN
-62 PTSWQKKE
+62 PTSWQSKQ
-70 TTQQPYYADSVALL
+70 TAQQPNYADSKAIDGAVTAL
-84 KNVEKLSNLPP
+84 SQLPP

-104 LKSQLADAANGKR
+104 LKAQLADAANGKR

-126 ERFADCTPGRI
+126 ERFADCTPERI

-147 SLVLVTSTNRRVIR
+147 SLVLVHSTKRRVIR

-176 TETINGLTLPS
+176 TETVDGVTLPS

-200 IARTPNSN
+200 IARTPNPN

-248 SPKAS
+248 SPKAT
-253 EYQAIVESIAESLRF
+253 EYQAIVASIAESLRF
-268 METLAGEAVGA
+268 METLAGESVGS

-293 LYYEQAQTRKVP
+293 LHYEQAQTRQVP

-324 TDVDGGHVE
+324 TDLDGGHIE
-333 FFRGISNPIGIKI
+333 FFRGIANPIGIKL
-346 GAHDVD
+346 GTHGVD
-352 IEKLLDTLHPNNE
+352 IEKLLDALHPNNE
-365 PGRLTLIHRYGAEK
+365 PGRITFIHRYGAEK
-379 VANELPS
+379 IADELPK
-386 LIEAVQATGKQVLFI
+386 LIESVKATGKQVLFVS
-401 CDPMHGNTKKTA
+401 DPMHGNTKKTQN
-413 SGIKTRNFDSILSE
+413 GIKTRNFDSILSE
-427 LEHSIDIHK
+427 LEQSIDIHK
-436 NMNSA
+436 KMGSS

-463 LDEQGLADAY
+463 LDETGLGDSY

-488 LAMLIGQKLG
+488 LAMLVGQKLG

>member
-1 MQSSYASR
+1 M
-9 SVGETPF
+9 
-16 PLSYPLLTTRAGV
+16 

-40 GGVTPVEV
+40 GGVIPVEV
-48 RVLSPAFKAMSQWN
+48 RVLSPALFTMTNWN
-62 PTSWQKKE
+62 PTTWQDQQ
-70 TTQQPYYADSVALL
+70 TAQQPQYPDSRALEDA
-84 KNVEKLSNLPP
+84 VRSLSTLPP

-104 LKSQLADAANGKR
+104 LKSQLADAMNGKR

-126 ERFADCTPGRI
+126 ERFADCTPDRI

-147 SLVLVTSTNRRVIR
+147 SLVLVHSTKRRVIR
-161 VGRLAGQYAKPRSSD
+161 VGRLAGQYAKPRSNDS
-176 TETINGLTLPS
+176 ETIDGITLPS

-200 IARTPNSN
+200 IARAPNPN

-253 EYQAIVESIAESLRF
+253 EYQAIVASIAESLRF

-293 LYYEQAQTRKVP
+293 LHYEQAQTRQVP
-305 RREGWYDLS
+305 RRTGWYDLS

-324 TDVDGGHVE
+324 TNIDGGHVE
-333 FFRGISNPIGIKI
+333 FFRGIKNPIGIKI
-346 GAHDVD
+346 GTHEVD
-352 IEKLLDTLHPNNE
+352 IEKLFDALHPENE
-365 PGRLTLIHRYGAEK
+365 AGRLTIIHRYGEEK
-379 VANELPS
+379 VADELPK
-386 LIEAVQATGKQVLFI
+386 LIEQVYTTGKKVLFI
-401 CDPMHGNTKKTA
+401 SDPMHGNTKKTE
-413 SGIKTRNFDSILSE
+413 SGIKTRSFDAILSE
-427 LEHSIDIHK
+427 LEQSIDIHR
-436 NMNSA
+436 NMDSA

-463 LDEQGLADAY
+463 LDEAGLGDSY

-488 LAMLIGQKLG
+488 LAMLVGQKLV

>member
-1 MQSSYASR
+1 MTSW
-9 SVGETPF
+9 
-16 PLSYPLLTTRAGV
+16 
-29 AKLADAPDLGS
+29 K
-40 GGVTPVEV
+40 
-48 RVLSPAFKAMSQWN
+48 
-62 PTSWQKKE
+62 PTSWQDKN
-70 TTQQPYYADSVALL
+70 TAQQPNYVDSESLAQTVST
-84 KNVEKLSNLPP
+84 LSQLPP

-126 ERFADCTPGRI
+126 ERFADCTPERI

-147 SLVLVTSTNRRVIR
+147 SLVLVHSTKRRVIR

-176 TETINGLTLPS
+176 IETIEGVTLPS

-200 IARTPNSN
+200 IARTPNPN

-253 EYQAIVESIAESLRF
+253 EYQAIVASIAESLRF

-293 LYYEQAQTRKVP
+293 LHYEQAQTRKVP
-305 RREGWYDLS
+305 RRIGWYDLS

-324 TDVDGGHVE
+324 TDLEGGHVE
-333 FFRGISNPIGIKI
+333 FFRGISNPIGVKI
-346 GAHDVD
+346 GTHEVD
-352 IEKLLDTLHPNNE
+352 IEQLLDVLHPNNE
-365 PGRLTLIHRYGAEK
+365 SGRLTIIHRYGADK
-379 VANELPS
+379 ISDALPA
-386 LIEAVQATGKQVLFI
+386 LIEQVQATGKQVLYI
-401 CDPMHGNTKKTA
+401 SDPMHGNTKKTEC
-413 SGIKTRNFDSILSE
+413 GIKTRSFDDILSE
-427 LEHSIDIHK
+427 LEQSIDIHK
-436 NMNSA
+436 TMNST

-463 LDEQGLADAY
+463 LDEAGLGDSY

-488 LAMLIGQKLG
+488 LAMLVGQKLG

>member
-1 MQSSYASR
+1 M

-16 PLSYPLLTTRAGV
+16 PLSYPLFTTRAGV

-40 GGVTPVEV
+40 GGVIPVEV
-48 RVLSPAFKAMSQWN
+48 RVLSPAFNTMTNWN
-62 PTSWQKKE
+62 PTSWQKKQ
-70 TTQQPYYADSVALL
+70 TAQQPNYADSEALGQT
-84 KNVEKLSNLPP
+84 VSSLSQLPP

-104 LKSQLADAANGKR
+104 LKSQLADAMNGKR
-117 FLLQAGDCA
+117 FLLQEGDCA

-147 SLVLVTSTNRRVIR
+147 SLVLVHSTKRRVIR
-161 VGRLAGQYAKPRSSD
+161 IGRLAGQYAKPRSSD
-176 TETINGLTLPS
+176 TETIDGVTLPS

-200 IARTPNSN
+200 IARTPNPN

-253 EYQAIVESIAESLRF
+253 EYQNIVASIAESLRF

-293 LYYEQAQTRKVP
+293 LHYEQAQTRQVP
-305 RREGWYDLS
+305 RRTGWYDLS

-324 TDVDGGHVE
+324 TDLEGGHVE
-333 FFRGISNPIGIKI
+333 FFRGIENPIGVKI
-346 GAHDVD
+346 GTHTVD
-352 IEKLLDTLHPNNE
+352 IEKLFDALLPTNE
-365 PGRLTLIHRYGAEK
+365 AGRLTLIHRYGVEK
-379 VANELPS
+379 VTDELPK
-386 LIEAVQATGKQVLFI
+386 LIEQVQATGKKVLFI
-401 CDPMHGNTKKTA
+401 CDPMHGNTRKTE
-413 SGIKTRNFDSILSE
+413 SGIKTRSFDEILSE
-427 LEHSIDIHK
+427 LEQSIDIHK
-436 NMNSA
+436 NLNSA

-463 LDEQGLADAY
+463 LDEAGLGDAY

-488 LAMLIGQKLG
+488 LAMLVGQKLC